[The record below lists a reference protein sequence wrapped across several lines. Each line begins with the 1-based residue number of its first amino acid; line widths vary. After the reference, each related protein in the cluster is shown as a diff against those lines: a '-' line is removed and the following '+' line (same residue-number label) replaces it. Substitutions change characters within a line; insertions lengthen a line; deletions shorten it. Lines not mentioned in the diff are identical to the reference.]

1 MIENR
6 IELLLKLKSY
16 LLSKDEVLIQNI
28 ELAER
33 QNGWFTGE
41 FIHQSIQAII
51 DHYLNEYE
59 LIVFASLLQTAEQKN
74 KQLTIGIVMAGNIPL
89 VGFHDFL
96 CVFLSGHKIKLKLS
110 SKDTVLMK
118 HIVSK
123 LIEWDATLINQIEIA
138 EMLKNCDAYIA
149 TGSNT
154 SANYFEY
161 YFAKYPHI
169 IRKNRT
175 SVGIITGSET
185 PEELIALA
193 DDVYMYCGL
202 GCRNVTKLYVPNDY
216 DFLPMLQ
223 AFRKYDH
230 LKDVNKYRNNLDY
243 NLALYMINNQF
254 YMNNDSLLMVENS
267 SIFSPVAVLHYEY
280 YSDLEL
286 VLESLHD
293 NQSIQAIVGQN
304 YIPFGAA
311 QKPTLTDFADGVNTI
326 EFLNSL

>member
-16 LLSKDEVLIQNI
+16 LVDKDDVLIQHI

-33 QNGWFTGE
+33 QNGWFTTE
-41 FIHQSIQAII
+41 FIHQSIQAIT
-51 DHYLNEYE
+51 DQYLNEYE
-59 LIVFASLLQTAEQKN
+59 LIVFASLLQTAEQKD
-74 KQLTIGIVMAGNIPL
+74 KQLTVGIVMAGNIPL

-96 CVFLSGHKIKLKLS
+96 CVFLSGYRMKLKLS
-110 SKDTVLMK
+110 SKDTILMR
-118 HIVSK
+118 HLISK
-123 LIEWDATLINQIEIA
+123 LIEWDPNLTDQIEIA
-138 EMLKNCDAYIA
+138 DMLKNCDAYIA

-161 YFAKYPHI
+161 YFAKYPNI

-175 SVGIITGSET
+175 SVGIITGTET
-185 PEELIALA
+185 TEELTALA

-202 GCRNVTKLYVPNDY
+202 GCRNITKLYVPKDY
-216 DFLPMLQ
+216 DFLPMLT

-254 YMNNDSLLMVENS
+254 YMNNDSLLLVENE

-280 YSDLEL
+280 YTDLHN
-286 VLESLHD
+286 VLESLRN

>member
-1 MIENR
+1 
-6 IELLLKLKSY
+6 
-16 LLSKDEVLIQNI
+16 
-28 ELAER
+28 
-33 QNGWFTGE
+33 
-41 FIHQSIQAII
+41 
-51 DHYLNEYE
+51 
-59 LIVFASLLQTAEQKN
+59 
-74 KQLTIGIVMAGNIPL
+74 
-89 VGFHDFL
+89 
-96 CVFLSGHKIKLKLS
+96 
-110 SKDTVLMK
+110 
-118 HIVSK
+118 
-123 LIEWDATLINQIEIA
+123 
-138 EMLKNCDAYIA
+138 MLKNCDAYIA

-161 YFAKYPHI
+161 YFAKYPNI

-175 SVGIITGSET
+175 SVGIITGTET
-185 PEELIALA
+185 TEELTALA

-202 GCRNVTKLYVPNDY
+202 GCRNVTKLYVPKGY
-216 DFLPMLQ
+216 DFLPMLT

-280 YSDLEL
+280 YSDLQL
-286 VLESLHD
+286 ALESLPE

-311 QKPTLTDFADGVNTI
+311 QKPTLSDFADGVNTI